1 MPLDAMRHAVVALV
15 TRGRPDGP
23 ATSSADLT
31 TEELMGYEAVLNF
44 IANGSCIIGE
54 RPDGVIEFRQ
64 NGWLY
69 AVHADTVPPFV
80 ESMREG
86 G

>member
-1 MPLDAMRHAVVALV
+1 
-15 TRGRPDGP
+15 
-23 ATSSADLT
+23 
-31 TEELMGYEAVLNF
+31 MGFEAVLNF
-44 IANGSCIIGE
+44 IANGTCIIGE